1 MMNYQDFVFTLTSKP
16 SKDLNALVTRMW
28 DIEDTFNVAMLATT
42 GLGLASEAGEYAE
55 VVKKI
60 LFQGKEPSEEN
71 IFHMKR
77 ELGDILFYFTLACIL
92 LHTDINEIEEMN
104 REKLSARY
112 NELVFSVKN
121 SENRKPGDI

>member
-1 MMNYQDFVFTLTSKP
+1 MKYKDFVETLTSEP
-16 SKDLNALVTRMW
+16 SKDVEVFIERLKELDDTLNAAL
-28 DIEDTFNVAMLATT
+28 LATS

-55 VVKKI
+55 IVKKM
-60 LFQGKEPSEEN
+60 LFQGKAPSEEN

-104 REKLSARY
+104 RDKLSARY
-112 NELVFSVKN
+112 AELTFSIDN
-121 SENRKPGDI
+121 SENRKPGDV